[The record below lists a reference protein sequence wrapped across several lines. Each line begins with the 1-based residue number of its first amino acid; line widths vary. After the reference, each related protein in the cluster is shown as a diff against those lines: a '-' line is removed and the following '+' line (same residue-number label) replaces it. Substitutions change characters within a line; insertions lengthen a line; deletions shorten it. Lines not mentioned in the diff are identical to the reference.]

1 MSMRHLIRPA
11 IAVLGLLLVS
21 ACVAPPL
28 PPPPAGQAYYSQ
40 QCSAGFYQCV
50 LSQAGP
56 IGAPCACPGMGAP
69 SYGVIR

>member
-1 MSMRHLIRPA
+1 MSMRQLLRPA
-11 IAVLGLLLVS
+11 LALSGLLLVS
-21 ACVAPPL
+21 ACVAPPPPL
-28 PPPPAGQAYYSQ
+28 PPGQAYYSQ

-56 IGAPCACPGMGAP
+56 VGSPCACPGLGAP